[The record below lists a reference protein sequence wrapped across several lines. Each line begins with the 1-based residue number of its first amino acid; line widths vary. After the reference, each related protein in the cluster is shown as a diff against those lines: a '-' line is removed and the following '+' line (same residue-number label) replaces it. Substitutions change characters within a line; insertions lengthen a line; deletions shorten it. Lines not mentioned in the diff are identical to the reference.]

1 MNLQDELRAI
11 VGANNVIAGA
21 DADPY
26 LVDWRGRYK
35 GRAQAVVRP
44 GNTEEVATVMRLCH
58 QHKTPV
64 VTQGGNT
71 GLCGGAT
78 LDESG
83 DAIVLSL
90 SRLNTIRAIDID
102 NDTLVVDAGCTLST
116 VQEAARNVGR
126 LFPLSLAAEGT
137 CTIGGNLATNAG
149 GTQVLRY
156 GNARDLTL
164 GLEVVTP
171 EGDIWHGLRGLRKD
185 NTGYDLRDL
194 FIGSEGT
201 LGIITGAT
209 LKLYPRPAAQRT
221 AMLALDS
228 LDNAI
233 RLLAHAK
240 SGFGPSLTAFE
251 VMAGSVLHDV
261 VRLFPPQR
269 LPFEGPSGEAPYFAL
284 LELSDMEGEA
294 HAQAQFET
302 VLGAAMEDGLVLDA
316 AIAENLTQSKAFWHL
331 RESVPL
337 AEANPGKSIK
347 HDVSVPISAIA
358 EFVSAADAALKACF
372 PTMSTIVFGHL
383 GDGNVH
389 YNVSRGADQTE
400 EQVVALTKE
409 VYAIV
414 HDIAHRL
421 GGSISAEHGIGQH
434 KRDELPRYK
443 HAVELRLMR
452 QIKTALDPHNLM
464 NPGKVLPQADAR

>member
-1 MNLQDELRAI
+1 MNLQNHLCSI
-11 VGANNVIAGA
+11 VGTHHVLVGE
-21 DADPY
+21 DATPF

-44 GNTEEVATVMRLCH
+44 ANTQEVAAVVRYCH
-58 QHKTPV
+58 EHDVPIV
-64 VTQGGNT
+64 PQGGNT

-78 LDESG
+78 PDDSG
-83 DAIVLSL
+83 RAVVLTL
-90 SRLNTIRAIDID
+90 ARLNTVRTIDTH
-102 NDTLVVDAGCTLST
+102 NDTMVVDAGCTLSA
-116 VQEAARNVGR
+116 VQEAARNVCR

-156 GNARDLTL
+156 GNARDLAL
-164 GLEVVTP
+164 GLEVVMP
-171 EGDIWHGLRGLRKD
+171 DGEIWHGLRGLRKD

-209 LKLYPRPAAQRT
+209 LKLYPQPAAQRT
-221 AMLALDS
+221 AMLALES
-228 LDNAI
+228 IENAI
-233 RLLAHAK
+233 QLLTHAK
-240 SGFGPSLTAFE
+240 RGFGPSLTGFE
-251 VMAGSVLHDV
+251 VMAGCVLHDV

-269 LPFEGPSGEAPYFAL
+269 LPFDGPSVDAPYFAL
-284 LELSDMEGEA
+284 LELSDMEGET

-302 VLGAAMEDGLVLDA
+302 VLGEAMEDGLIQDA
-316 AIAENLTQSKAFWHL
+316 VIAENLTQSRAFWHL

-358 EFVSAADAALKACF
+358 EFVRDADALLKENF
-372 PTMSTIVFGHL
+372 PSMNTIVFGHL

-389 YNVSRGADQTE
+389 YNVSRGSDQTE
-400 EQVVALTKE
+400 DQVVALTKE
-409 VYAIV
+409 VYEIV
-414 HDIAHRL
+414 HAVAHRL
-421 GGSISAEHGIGQH
+421 HGSISAEHGIGQH
-434 KRDELPRYK
+434 KRDQLPRYK
-443 HAVELRLMR
+443 SELELLLMR
-452 QIKTALDPHNLM
+452 KIKRALDPQNLM
-464 NPGKVLPQADAR
+464 NPGKILSV